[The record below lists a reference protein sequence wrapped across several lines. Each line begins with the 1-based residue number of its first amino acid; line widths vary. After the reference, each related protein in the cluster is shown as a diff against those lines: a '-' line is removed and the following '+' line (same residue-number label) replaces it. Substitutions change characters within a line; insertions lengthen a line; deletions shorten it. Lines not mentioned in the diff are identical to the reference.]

1 MRTFYT
7 GDIHIIVTVFDDYTV
22 LEVWRMENDE
32 IAEIQTGLF
41 RYNSIIELP
50 RDVNLKSLAYIYK
63 LSS

>member
-7 GDIHIIVTVFDDYTV
+7 GDIHIKVTVFDDYTV